1 MELPQGLGTALLT
14 VATKIAIAV
23 VIVIVGRI
31 VSKLLV
37 GALTRMLRRSDVDET
52 LINFSAK
59 LTDYSLFVLVLLI
72 ALGFLG
78 LPMTS
83 IVAVLGAS
91 VLAIGIAL
99 QDSIAN
105 LASGILIIG
114 LRPFGVGDFVEIDN
128 VAGAVVDIGFFNTS
142 LITRQNTTVFVPNKT
157 ILDGNLTNYSKT
169 ELIRLDLV
177 YGISYADDVLKAKKT
192 LEEIVLSNDHV
203 AKNPPPQVS
212 VSELG
217 ESSVNFAVWPYVSV
231 EDVFDVSFAINE
243 QVKLRFDE
251 EGISIPF
258 PQRDI
263 YLYQKNGAQGQLAGE
278 L

>member
-1 MELPQGLGTALLT
+1 M
-14 VATKIAIAV
+14 
-23 VIVIVGRI
+23 
-31 VSKLLV
+31 
-37 GALTRMLRRSDVDET
+37 RRSDVDET

-59 LTDYSLFVLVLLI
+59 LTDYSLFVLVFLI

-128 VAGAVVDIGFFNTS
+128 AAGAVVDIGFFNTS

-177 YGISYADDVLKAKKT
+177 YGISYADDVLKAKKI

-243 QVKLRFDE
+243 QVKLRFDDK
-251 EGISIPF
+251 GISIPF

>member
-1 MELPQGLGTALLT
+1 MEIPQGLGTALLT
-14 VATKIAIAV
+14 VATKFAIAV
-23 VIVIVGRI
+23 VIVIVGSI

-37 GALTRMLRRSDVDET
+37 GALMRMMRRSDVDET

-72 ALGFLG
+72 ALSFLG

-128 VAGAVVDIGFFNTS
+128 AAGAVVDIGFFNTS

-177 YGISYADDVLKAKKT
+177 YGISYADDVLKAKKI

>member
-177 YGISYADDVLKAKKT
+177 YGISYADDVLKAKKI

>member
-37 GALTRMLRRSDVDET
+37 GALTRMMRRSDVDET

-72 ALGFLG
+72 ALSFLG

-128 VAGAVVDIGFFNTS
+128 AAGAVVDIGFFNTS

-177 YGISYADDVLKAKKT
+177 YGISYADDVLKAKKI